1 MTSIGHGSTQTQSQS
16 ALTYLEYTATLLPNV
31 LIVYI
36 GGRNGSSSNVSFT
49 NMTQVCTSE
58 YQFLA
63 PAVKEQPKEALIAAN
78 EAQDGILSY
87 MEVQHMIVL
96 AILLMCFLVLN
107 TNSWVWSVPSVSE
120 TSALPLTQHSAE
132 LFKNNMILA
141 FGN

>member
-36 GGRNGSSSNVSFT
+36 GGHNGSSSNVSLT

-78 EAQDGILSY
+78 EVEIGPHQAEKVIKLII
-87 MEVQHMIVL
+87 EHL
-96 AILLMCFLVLN
+96 AKVKVSIFPDYSGRPRIQVFNAKLFIWSTKVMYTIN
-107 TNSWVWSVPSVSE
+107 IISGNNSS
-120 TSALPLTQHSAE
+120 
-132 LFKNNMILA
+132 
-141 FGN
+141 